1 MKTMRRM
8 LPLSGGG
15 CLFLLPLLLYKVDG
29 FVMERRRRISA
40 AALLS
45 SNTKAPVP
53 VLTNETEALLG
64 PAQSSKKDYNKSQNY
79 NNRIIFGTAAL
90 GKAAQPLALLDAA
103 YDKGIRRFDLARSYG
118 CGASERLFGAW
129 LEEHDVNRASVE
141 IITKGGMGQ
150 DKYGDPHRPVLTRP
164 ALLAEVQTS
173 LEALRTH
180 YVDLYMFHRDDPRI
194 PVETFVLWA
203 NELVQR
209 GTTRRWGVSNW
220 TFERFRQAFDFATRN
235 GLEPPRANSPQFS
248 LAVPQCEV
256 WPTTHSI
263 SGSPNDAQQDWYERN
278 HIELLCWE
286 VLAKGFM
293 AQPHLWSEG
302 TVNALSFDDHVN
314 NIGSDEW
321 RLHRIQKAYC
331 YDENYHRRR
340 AAMQLARQ
348 LGCKLSQVAILYV
361 LFSRG
366 TNLSV
371 IVGTNNLY
379 HVDDMVGLDACQL
392 DEDTRLQLAR
402 LAIAPKTS
410 SSSSPHLSPR
420 RFQTTLK
427 NAKLSP

>member
-1 MKTMRRM
+1 
-8 LPLSGGG
+8 
-15 CLFLLPLLLYKVDG
+15 
-29 FVMERRRRISA
+29 
-40 AALLS
+40 
-45 SNTKAPVP
+45 
-53 VLTNETEALLG
+53 
-64 PAQSSKKDYNKSQNY
+64 
-79 NNRIIFGTAAL
+79 
-90 GKAAQPLALLDAA
+90 
-103 YDKGIRRFDLARSYG
+103 
-118 CGASERLFGAW
+118 
-129 LEEHDVNRASVE
+129 
-141 IITKGGMGQ
+141 
-150 DKYGDPHRPVLTRP
+150 
-164 ALLAEVQTS
+164 
-173 LEALRTH
+173 
-180 YVDLYMFHRDDPRI
+180 
-194 PVETFVLWA
+194 
-203 NELVQR
+203 
-209 GTTRRWGVSNW
+209 
-220 TFERFRQAFDFATRN
+220 
-235 GLEPPRANSPQFS
+235 
-248 LAVPQCEV
+248 
-256 WPTTHSI
+256 
-263 SGSPNDAQQDWYERN
+263 
-278 HIELLCWE
+278 
-286 VLAKGFM
+286 M

-348 LGCKLSQVAILYV
+348 LGCKLSHVAILYV